1 MAHDL
6 SGTKIAFMTAN
17 EGVERVELTEPW
29 QAVVDA
35 GGEPVLIAPK
45 VGPVQTFDHL
55 DKSEVRQA
63 SLSTKDARADDYAG
77 VVLPGGV
84 ANPDQLRMDDSAVGL
99 LRSFAQLGRPVAVIC
114 HGPWSLVEADLVRD
128 RRITSWPSLQTDL
141 RNAGAE
147 WVDEQLVEC
156 TNGPFTIVSSRKPD
170 DLPAFCD
177 AVRRVFSQNP
187 AGART

>member
-45 VGPVQTFDHL
+45 AGPVQTFDHL
-55 DKSEVRQA
+55 DKAEVRQA
-63 SLSTKDARADDYAG
+63 ALSTKDARADEYAG

-84 ANPDQLRMDDSAVGL
+84 ANPDQLRMDDSAVSL
-99 LRSFAQLGRPVAVIC
+99 LRSFARLGRPVAQ
-114 HGPWSLVEADLVRD
+114 H
-128 RRITSWPSLQTDL
+128 RIE
-141 RNAGAE
+141 R
-147 WVDEQLVEC
+147 
-156 TNGPFTIVSSRKPD
+156 
-170 DLPAFCD
+170 
-177 AVRRVFSQNP
+177 NP
-187 AGART
+187 AIAGEPRHDPPQLQR